1 VRSNKGSGHKVK
13 LKRDLKL
20 KICHFPRRNKM
31 KLPKSR
37 NQRRREREAL
47 VAIFAVRRGTL
58 LLLLKWYLI

>member
-13 LKRDLKL
+13 LKHDLKL
-20 KICHFPRRNKM
+20 KIGHFPTRNKM

-47 VAIFAVRRGTL
+47 IAIFVMRRGTL
-58 LLLLKWYLI
+58 LLHA